1 MKWPTWG
8 RTEHRESSY
17 TDLLVG
23 LAVSRASGTAGAPL
37 GATGALQACVG
48 MVSRAFAAATVQGSA
63 HLAAGVT
70 PAVLST
76 IGRALMRAGE
86 VVYLIDVG
94 LEGAVRLRPVGQWD
108 VFGDVPEESWTYR
121 VTMNGPTMTRTR
133 QVPAAGL
140 IHCRY
145 EIDPDRPWRGVGP
158 LQSASLAGRLSA
170 ETTAAL
176 ADSESGPRGALL
188 PLPVAGDDPT
198 VGPLKADLRT
208 LAGKLA
214 FVESVRSMHA
224 GAAGNAPGGDWE
236 TKRIGADPP
245 RGEVDLFTR
254 SGIEVVNAMGCA
266 GLFDAT
272 TANAAR
278 EAFRRFLHATV
289 MPIGRIVS
297 HELSTKLEGEVTLD
311 FTAIGAADVQGRAR
325 AWRSLAGPEAS
336 MTAEVAARLVG
347 LAVDE

>member
-1 MKWPTWG
+1 MNLWPWG
-8 RTEHRESSY
+8 RAERRESSY

-48 MVSRAFAAATVQGSA
+48 MVSRAFAAATVQGPA

-86 VVYLIDVG
+86 SVHAIDVG
-94 LEGAVRLRPVGQWD
+94 PDGAVRLRPVGQWD
-108 VFGDVPEESWTYR
+108 VTGDVTEESWTYR
-121 VTMNGPTMTRTR
+121 VTLNGPTMTRTR

-145 EIDPDRPWRGVGP
+145 EVDPDRPWRGVGP

-170 ETTAAL
+170 ETAAAL
-176 ADSESGPRGALL
+176 ADSEGGPRGSLL
-188 PLPVAGDDPT
+188 PLPVDGNDPT

-214 FVESVRSMHA
+214 FVESTNVMHA
-224 GAAGNAPGGDWE
+224 GAPGSAPRSDWQ
-236 TKRIGADPP
+236 TSRVGADPP
-245 RGEVDLFTR
+245 RAEVELFTR
-254 SGIEVVNAMGCA
+254 SGLEVVNACGCA
-266 GLFDAT
+266 GLFDSTA
-272 TANAAR
+272 ANAAR

-289 MPIGRIVS
+289 APLGRIVS
-297 HELSTKLEGEVTLD
+297 HELSEKLEDDVTLNFD
-311 FTAIGAADVQGRAR
+311 ALMAADVQGRAR
-325 AWRSLAGPEAS
+325 AWRSLAGAEAAMS
-336 MTAEVAARLVG
+336 AEVAARLVG